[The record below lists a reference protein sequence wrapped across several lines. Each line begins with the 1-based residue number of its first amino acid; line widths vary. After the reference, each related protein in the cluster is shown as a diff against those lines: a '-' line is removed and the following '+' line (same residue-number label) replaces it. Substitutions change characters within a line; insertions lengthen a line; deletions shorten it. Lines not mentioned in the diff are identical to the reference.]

1 MAEPAYLEDLSKKL
15 LEKLDALFGLHPGF
29 RPVHAKGVMCSG
41 TFTPSAEAATL
52 TKAPHAQ
59 RQSTPVILRFSD
71 FAGIPTISDTDP
83 NASPRGI
90 ALRFNLAPHVHTDI
104 IGHTHNGFP
113 TRTGEEFVDVLR
125 ALIESQG
132 NASKPT
138 PFEKYLD
145 AHPKAK
151 EFFTTPNPI
160 PSSFSRDSYFA
171 VTAFKF
177 TNKDNQS
184 CYGRF
189 QILPQEGND
198 FLAPDAV
205 SDKGSEFLFEELEAR
220 LKRESIKMRVVV
232 EIAPDGAEV
241 NDATIVWPANCRKV
255 EFGLVELTARVPSDD
270 AEANKIIFDPIPR
283 VDGIEP
289 SDDPLIELRAAI
301 YLMTGRRRRA
311 AAKH

>member
-1 MAEPAYLEDLSKKL
+1 MADPAYLEDLSKKL

-41 TFTPSAEAATL
+41 TFTPSAGAATL
-52 TKAPHAQ
+52 TRAPHAQ
-59 RQSTPVILRFSD
+59 RPSTPVILRFSD

-125 ALIESQG
+125 ALIESQSDT
-132 NASKPT
+132 SKPT

-151 EFFTTPNPI
+151 EFFTTPNPV
-160 PSSFSRDSYFA
+160 PSSFARDSYFA

-177 TNKDNQS
+177 INKDNQS

-205 SDKGSEFLFEELEAR
+205 SGKGSEFLFEELEAR